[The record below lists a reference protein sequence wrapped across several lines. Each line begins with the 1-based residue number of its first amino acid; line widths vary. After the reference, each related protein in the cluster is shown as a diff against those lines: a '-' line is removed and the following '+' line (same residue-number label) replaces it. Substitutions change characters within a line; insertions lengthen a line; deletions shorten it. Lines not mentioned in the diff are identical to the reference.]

1 MSEQLPPS
9 DRPPEAWERRYAQ
22 PPVTNGYAI
31 ASLVLGIV
39 WLWWLGSILA
49 LVFGYSARAQIMAS
63 DGRQGGEGLA
73 IAGIVLGWVG
83 VGTFVYFALLVG
95 SLTQVV
101 P

>member
-1 MSEQLPPS
+1 
-9 DRPPEAWERRYAQ
+9 
-22 PPVTNGYAI
+22 
-31 ASLVLGIV
+31 
-39 WLWWLGSILA
+39 
-49 LVFGYSARAQIMAS
+49 MAS